1 MPTLHDGQIAIDFG
15 GNSPISRSNSL
26 SGAKVAVTRA
36 NSQKARILVRLL
48 ECGPQTDSQV
58 ALALGL
64 PEARIS
70 ARRSPMVKDGLIAA
84 LDSVKAPSGA
94 MATRWDLTV
103 RGVHVAG
110 HLRSEVTR

>member
-1 MPTLHDGQIAIDFG
+1 MSRLTASRSRWCACECNALRSGAFTAGGQRAPDP
-15 GNSPISRSNSL
+15 PISRSNSL

-48 ECGPQTDSQV
+48 EFGPQTDSQV

-94 MATRWDLTV
+94 
-103 RGVHVAG
+103 
-110 HLRSEVTR
+110 RSAQR